1 MIRRDSPGWPERLR
15 QSGLL
20 PVPSP
25 LQEEP
30 GQGQGLIP
38 LPAVQGQGPGV
49 ILPPAEPE
57 QRQKQCLP
65 QAEPGQ
71 RMRPLIPDKKRAG
84 NTGDRSP
91 KDRNPGRET
100 G

>member
-1 MIRRDSPGWPERLR
+1 MIRQDSQGWPERLR

-25 LQEEP
+25 LQAEP

-57 QRQKQCLP
+57 QASGT
-65 QAEPGQ
+65 AE
-71 RMRPLIPDKKRAG
+71 
-84 NTGDRSP
+84 
-91 KDRNPGRET
+91 REAEESHNSED
-100 G
+100 